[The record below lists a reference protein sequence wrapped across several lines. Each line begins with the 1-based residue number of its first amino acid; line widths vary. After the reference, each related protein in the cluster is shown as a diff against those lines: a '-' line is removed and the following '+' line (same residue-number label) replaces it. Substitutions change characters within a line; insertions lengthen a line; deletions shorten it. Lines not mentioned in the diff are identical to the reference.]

1 MLPQPPRG
9 RQRIDTSFPGRIA
22 STGMGQSL
30 SGEERQIFAAF
41 LAENRL
47 KRSEQREAIL
57 DVFLRSERHLSV
69 DDLYRLVRRKHPEV
83 GRTTVYRTL
92 KLLQSAGLASELEIE
107 GQSRFEREYKRQH
120 HDHFICKT
128 CGAIFEFSSDEIER
142 IQDEVAADLG
152 FVIDGHRHQI
162 FGYCRDCVARSRAPR
177 AEARRS
183 G

>member
-1 MLPQPPRG
+1 MKKQIG
-9 RQRIDTSFPGRIA
+9 R
-22 STGMGQSL
+22 
-30 SGEERQIFAAF
+30 EEKDLFAAY
-41 LAENRL
+41 LAKHRL

-57 DVFLRSERHLSV
+57 DAFLRSERHLSV
-69 DDLYRLVRRKHPEV
+69 DDLLQLAQKRRPDV

-92 KLLQSAGLASELEIE
+92 KLLQAAGLATELVLQGET
-107 GQSRFEREYKRQH
+107 RFEREYKRRH

-142 IQDEVAADLG
+142 IQDEVAAGLG

-162 FGYCRDCVARSRAPR
+162 FGYCRACVARHRAPR
-177 AEARRS
+177 VAEGRS